1 MVRRLSSVL
10 ISLMWRLAYGRSPR
24 VSCLIP
30 QRQNLPTSAGWAV
43 EANKETEREAVANEC
58 CNVYNLPGRS
68 FSFLFRF
75 ASPPHP
81 RYNFFDL
88 SRLSLLSHPQ
98 RLLYRRLGRFH
109 PPFTPSRSKN
119 PGDFNHSSPP
129 PLFFY
134 LPPPP
139 PTPKTT
145 KMRFSAVAVAA
156 LATQAAAYRADRPS
170 GSYWGWGNF
179 GGGKWGAVTSTV
191 TVPVPAPTAPAV
203 VPAPDTA
210 PVEEVAAT
218 TITSTPAPAP
228 APTKAPSS
236 GSSGLTADQKAALD
250 AHNAA
255 RTEVGV
261 PALEWDD
268 SLAAGAQEWA
278 THLLS
283 VGSLTHSQTA
293 NQGENLYMQ
302 SNTDSPCVNAAN
314 AWIAEKSDYNGETI
328 SSSNYMGFGHY
339 TQIVWKGTTKVGL
352 ALATNSR
359 GTYVVARYSPPGNF
373 IGQKPY

>member
-1 MVRRLSSVL
+1 
-10 ISLMWRLAYGRSPR
+10 
-24 VSCLIP
+24 
-30 QRQNLPTSAGWAV
+30 
-43 EANKETEREAVANEC
+43 
-58 CNVYNLPGRS
+58 
-68 FSFLFRF
+68 
-75 ASPPHP
+75 
-81 RYNFFDL
+81 
-88 SRLSLLSHPQ
+88 
-98 RLLYRRLGRFH
+98 
-109 PPFTPSRSKN
+109 
-119 PGDFNHSSPP
+119 
-129 PLFFY
+129 
-134 LPPPP
+134 
-139 PTPKTT
+139 
-145 KMRFSAVAVAA
+145 MRFSAVAVAA

-170 GSYWGWGNF
+170 GSYWGWGHF
-179 GGGKWGAVTSTV
+179 GGGKWGAVTSTI
-191 TVPVPAPTAPAV
+191 TVPAPTATAPAV
-203 VPAPDTA
+203 VPTPDAA

-218 TITSTPAPAP
+218 TTAPAV
-228 APTKAPSS
+228 AATTAPSS

-293 NQGENLYMQ
+293 DQGENLYMQ
-302 SNTDSPCVNAAN
+302 SNTDSPYVNAAN
-314 AWIAEKSDYNGETI
+314 AWISEKSDYNGETI

-339 TQIVWKGTTKVGL
+339 TQIVWKSTTKVGM
-352 ALATNSR
+352 ALATNSQ